1 MRVFFLHLHPQ
12 TKKTK
17 TNMKKLTII
26 AVCLLIAT
34 TMFAQEKK
42 VAFTYDVS
50 FGKSTAYNM
59 VGGLDIERYHITSF
73 PNSLNYKMGAG
84 IRLKDKLTF
93 KIDYFHTAN
102 TYYFTTQ
109 PYEQR
114 IDAGQR
120 IENLDY
126 IGISAAYSYKM
137 GNSFE
142 LSPYLGIGVIMEKS
156 ENLYSQSNTIIG
168 RLNSKFA
175 TELGLS
181 LEYKATKNLSFWM
194 NFLEME
200 YDSNT
205 QSLNTTILLNN
216 FVLPISIES

>member
-1 MRVFFLHLHPQ
+1 
-12 TKKTK
+12 
-17 TNMKKLTII
+17 MKKLTFI

-42 VAFTYDVS
+42 VAFTFDVS

-102 TYYFTTQ
+102 TYYFTEMVHTLLTN
-109 PYEQR
+109 YY
-114 IDAGQR
+114 DAIQR
-120 IENLDY
+120 IENLNY

-137 GNSFE
+137 GNYFE
-142 LSPYLGIGVIMEKS
+142 LSPYLGIGLIMEKS
-156 ENLYSQSNTIIG
+156 KIIYSPSIPGPITLIG

-181 LEYKATKNLSFWM
+181 LEYKATKNLSFFATPSLLFTNLSSGKQIGEM
-194 NFLEME
+194 NSDLYFISFGRTFL
-200 YDSNT
+200 STN
-205 QSLNTTILLNN
+205 IGAR
-216 FVLPISIES
+216 FRF

>member
-1 MRVFFLHLHPQ
+1 
-12 TKKTK
+12 
-17 TNMKKLTII
+17 MKKLTFI

-126 IGISAAYSYKM
+126 IGISAAYSYKI

-142 LSPYLGIGVIMEKS
+142 LSPYLGIGLIMEKS
-156 ENLYSQSNTIIG
+156 KILYSTSLPTTTTG
-168 RLNSKFA
+168 RLHSEFA

-181 LEYKATKNLSFWM
+181 LEYKATKNLSFFATPSLLFTNLDSGKQIGDVNSNLYFITM
-194 NFLEME
+194 GKTFL
-200 YDSNT
+200 STN
-205 QSLNTTILLNN
+205 IGAR
-216 FVLPISIES
+216 FRF